1 MISSRDYF
9 AEIRAATGFAI
20 PPEFIKLENAGLLR
34 FGENYEHWRANWK
47 QICTTRPPALVCAPW
62 YARVEWYTPEEMAR
76 WKVPDYWIPRPII
89 AFAGNGIGD
98 NWCWFPEMTDD
109 LGTRVVFC
117 AHDENDAEI
126 YAANFQSF
134 LYRIVLESFAY
145 VAPDGVAD
153 FDGESG
159 YRRYLEL
166 NVNVL
171 ESTLR
176 PEWVGTLR
184 ALLAKDFVVREDDD
198 QVLCLLN
205 QRELKE
211 LHAQH
216 ILVRDVGQHF
226 EHMQP

>member
-1 MISSRDYF
+1 MASNRDYF

-20 PPEFIKLENAGLLR
+20 PPEFVKLEDAGLLR
-34 FGENYEHWRANWK
+34 FGENYEHWRGNWK
-47 QICTTRPPALVCAPW
+47 HICMTRPPALVCAPW
-62 YARVEWYTPEEMAR
+62 YARVEWYTPEEMAH
-76 WKVPDYWIPRPII
+76 WKLPDYWIPRPII
-89 AFAGNGIGD
+89 AFAGSGSGD
-98 NWCWFPEMTDD
+98 DWCWFPELTDD

-134 LYRIVLESFAY
+134 LYRILLEAFAY
-145 VAPDGVAD
+145 ITPNGIAD

-159 YRRYLEL
+159 YKRYLEL
-166 NVNVL
+166 NVDVL
-171 ESTLR
+171 EPALQ
-176 PEWVGTLR
+176 PELVGTLY
-184 ALLAKDFVVREDDD
+184 ALLAKDFVVREDK
-198 QVLCLLN
+198 VLCLLS

-211 LHAQH
+211 LHEQY

>member
-1 MISSRDYF
+1 VISSRDYF

-34 FGENYEHWRANWK
+34 FGENYEHWRANRK

-134 LYRIVLESFAY
+134 LYRILLESFAY
-145 VAPDGVAD
+145 VMPDGIAD

-159 YRRYLEL
+159 YKRYLEL
-166 NVNVL
+166 NVDVL

-184 ALLAKDFVVREDDD
+184 ALLAQDFVVREDEDE
-198 QVLCLLN
+198 VLCLLD

-211 LHAQH
+211 LHERH